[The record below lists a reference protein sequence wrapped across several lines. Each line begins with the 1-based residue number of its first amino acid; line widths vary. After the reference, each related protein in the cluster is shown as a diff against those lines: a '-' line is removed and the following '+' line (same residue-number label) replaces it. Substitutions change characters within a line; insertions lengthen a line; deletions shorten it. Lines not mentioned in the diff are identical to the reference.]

1 MCPALKYNLKHPLWR
16 SYPAHAK
23 YKFEIELRDRLGG
36 NKPYGPS
43 PMTKAFIKEI
53 LGE

>member
-1 MCPALKYNLKHPLWR
+1 MKYNLKNPLWTTNPI
-16 SYPAHAK
+16 YAK
-23 YKFEIELRDRLGG
+23 EAFKKEIRAILRG

-43 PMTKAFIKEI
+43 PMTKALIKEI